1 MNIIIKKL
9 NQSILTIGNT
19 NRIFSKKSPIKLIK
33 RTNKL
38 QNSFIIDTIFSIK
51 KLDNPASRLLA
62 TSRKT
67 LINQSLKKYQNLFI
81 RKVKQIAHTNLA
93 QACEIELV
101 ENDGASRNVVFP
113 CSAAEKN
120 LLAIDGIETSS
131 MRQSQSND
139 YDIER
144 LTLIN
149 KLFDQANDQRREN
162 KFILHIKNTID
173 YSTNFK
179 QIFQ

>member
-1 MNIIIKKL
+1 M
-9 NQSILTIGNT
+9 QRG
-19 NRIFSKKSPIKLIK
+19 R
-33 RTNKL
+33 
-38 QNSFIIDTIFSIK
+38 
-51 KLDNPASRLLA
+51 
-62 TSRKT
+62 
-67 LINQSLKKYQNLFI
+67 
-81 RKVKQIAHTNLA
+81 
-93 QACEIELV
+93 
-101 ENDGASRNVVFP
+101 
-113 CSAAEKN
+113 KN